1 MGKVNNVNAHPYQFG
16 DIAGAHNGTLTKDS
30 WADLEIESGEMTD
43 TDSAAVFACINEVGI
58 DQTIKLMERGRT
70 SREGAWALTY
80 HNKVDGTI
88 NFIRND
94 HRPLWFAFSED
105 LKKVYWASEWEFLRA
120 AKDMTKDY
128 PEFWRDKEGYT
139 FFPFEKD
146 HLYQINLDELV
157 LGLDPSFPVESFKGR
172 KLEGKE
178 PAPLAKA
185 SPTGGK
191 TYPYWNTSSTSATKT
206 TTTPSTGG
214 TGSSNFSGVSDL
226 DDDIKDFINGSNT
239 RVSHLTRT
247 PDNPLCGL
255 ITQERFDELACQGC
269 SFCGA
274 HIDIGDDGYTIDD
287 NQDII
292 LCSDC
297 SKQSDGKVKVYL
309 K

>member
-1 MGKVNNVNAHPYQFG
+1 
-16 DIAGAHNGTLTKDS
+16 
-30 WADLEIESGEMTD
+30 
-43 TDSAAVFACINEVGI
+43 
-58 DQTIKLMERGRT
+58 
-70 SREGAWALTY
+70 
-80 HNKVDGTI
+80 
-88 NFIRND
+88 
-94 HRPLWFAFSED
+94 
-105 LKKVYWASEWEFLRA
+105 
-120 AKDMTKDY
+120 MTKDY

-185 SPTGGK
+185 FPTRGK

-206 TTTPSTGG
+206 TTTRSTGG

-274 HIDIGDDGYTIDD
+274 NIDIGDDGYTIDD
-287 NQDII
+287 NEDII

-297 SKQSDGKVKVYL
+297 SKQGDGKVKVYL